1 MPIYEFEC
9 SKCDDIQEILLGIN
23 EKPPKKCECGGKLK
37 KLISLSSFQLK
48 GDGWYS
54 TDYSKKPKST
64 SMPEPATNGQ
74 DATKQ
79 SVEKKDNKAIADSI
93 SKDVKKAKG

>member
-1 MPIYEFEC
+1 MVEDA
-9 SKCDDIQEILLGIN
+9 SSALQSGSWKC
-23 EKPPKKCECGGKLK
+23 P
-37 KLISLSSFQLK
+37 
-48 GDGWYS
+48 
-54 TDYSKKPKST
+54 TKKPKST

-79 SVEKKDNKAIADSI
+79 SIEKKDNKAIADSI

>member
-9 SKCDDIQEILLGIN
+9 SKCDDIQEILWVSMK
-23 EKPPKKCECGGKLK
+23 KPPKKCECGGKLK

-64 SMPEPATNGQ
+64 SMPEPTNGQ

-79 SVEKKDNKAIADSI
+79 SIKKKDNKAIADSI

>member
-1 MPIYEFEC
+1 MIIIHKPTQHKQSNNNITYYLLL
-9 SKCDDIQEILLGIN
+9 SKLR
-23 EKPPKKCECGGKLK
+23 
-37 KLISLSSFQLK
+37 F
-48 GDGWYS
+48 YS

-79 SVEKKDNKAIADSI
+79 SIEKKDNKAIADSI